1 MVELIDGSKVTRGGS
16 KIWMWQEC
24 LLAEDGS
31 TESLNTDW
39 AQTPQEIWD
48 NINSQDWKDRI
59 NEEGSGE
66 KSCSVCEQTLGDW
79 VYVLKGGLH
88 KTKKQK
94 WHKFKIWR
102 NYCSLQ
108 CFGEDLNNKKSPVH
122 GKLK

>member
-24 LLAEDGS
+24 VLKDGETDAVA
-31 TESLNTDW
+31 TEW
-39 AQTPQEIWD
+39 AQEPQEIWD
-48 NINSQDWKDRI
+48 NLAVQDWKDRI
-59 NEEGSGE
+59 EEAGE
-66 KSCSVCEQTLGDW
+66 SDKECSVCAQKLHDW

-108 CFGEDLNNKKSPVH
+108 CFGEDIKDKKSPVH
-122 GKLK
+122 DKIKK